1 MKRRRRWWTR
11 TNIESKNLI
20 PWLCILKRLLRIRI
34 LTLRRNYILLAFHLK
49 SKKNPFWWWFPKP
62 QPFFQTGL
70 QETFGSMGWKE
81 MEIVGLVWEQ
91 CLARL
96 GYTLFLSYP
105 KASTRLETRTFCQT
119 RFRPNF
125 DFYAVAL
132 PLLSVEWA
140 LNPTAAFCLSCHTTP
155 SSVPMPESCLSWDE
169 EIYIRQTK
177 CEKWIGESLQI
188 S

>member
-34 LTLRRNYILLAFHLK
+34 PTLRGNYILLAFHLK
-49 SKKNPFWWWFPKP
+49 SKKKILFDDDSQNLN
-62 QPFFQTGL
+62 PFFQTGL

-91 CLARL
+91 CLGRL

-140 LNPTAAFCLSCHTTP
+140 LNSTAAFCLPCHTTP
-155 SSVPMPESCLSWDE
+155 SSDPGPESCLSSDE

-177 CEKWIGESLQI
+177 CEKWIGQSL
-188 S
+188 